1 MEKGV
6 SRKAACLIGHSKN
19 CVTKSRI
26 YPNKTK
32 RQRKA
37 QRYLVFLLSFFYFH
51 RCIWCEQRFPRLISM
66 IKLKSRLCMLAC
78 ASFLA
83 VSTTTA
89 HAEYEKNFIGEMETY
104 TAVYEDTL
112 VHLARDHSLGF
123 VEVRAANPT
132 LDPWIP
138 GEGAEVILPKMHL
151 LPDAPREG
159 LVINLPEMRVYAYL
173 NGDEAPY
180 TYPLGIGREGLDTP
194 VGKTTIVRKKEGPT
208 WRPTPRMR
216 KEDPEL
222 PAVVPPGPEN
232 PLGTHALYFG
242 WPTYAMHGTNKPF
255 GIGRRVSSGCIR
267 LYPEDIVK
275 FFGQVPVGT
284 KVNVIN
290 QPIKVSWI
298 DNELYLEAHPDLEQA
313 IKMEEMGM
321 VEQQKFTDEDM
332 SLIID
337 RAGKYQD
344 RLNWPRIRNALRERK
359 GYPVRIAKY
368 FEEDQQEDTSGE
380 MITVQ
385 DGEGISVRDSSKDDI
400 NQSDDDAVVPKK
412 KPKLSAVIEKP
423 DVVVV
428 DEKQG
433 G

>member
-1 MEKGV
+1 
-6 SRKAACLIGHSKN
+6 
-19 CVTKSRI
+19 
-26 YPNKTK
+26 
-32 RQRKA
+32 
-37 QRYLVFLLSFFYFH
+37 
-51 RCIWCEQRFPRLISM
+51 M

-78 ASFLA
+78 ASFLM
-83 VSTTTA
+83 VSTTAA

-123 VEVRAANPT
+123 VEVRAANPS

-173 NGDEAPY
+173 NGDDAPY

-194 VGKTTIVRKKEGPT
+194 LGKTTIVRKKEGPT
-208 WRPTPRMR
+208 WRPTARMR

-267 LYPEDIVK
+267 LYPEDIIT

-284 KVNVIN
+284 NVNVIN

-368 FEEDQQEDTSGE
+368 FEEDQQDDVNAE

-385 DGEGISVRDSSKDDI
+385 DGEGKSVRDNSKDEA
-400 NQSDDDAVVPKK
+400 NQADDEAIVPKK
-412 KPKLSAVIEKP
+412 KPKLSAVVEKP